1 MKTNIPIYL
10 LLTAF
15 FCAPISYAESDAPI
29 DMEGKEA
36 VILRTGEGNPT
47 AGETKAQ
54 LCIGCHGEKGN
65 STEPLIP
72 KLAGQYSKYIAK
84 ELRNYQA
91 GVRTHQIMNAMSAT
105 VSDEDLADIT
115 AYFANQKKM
124 TGNYATENQLGKRLF
139 LKGDASRAVIG
150 CVNCHGL
157 NGKGRLPVSAMFP
170 VIGGQHKDYLRK
182 QIVSFRNQERT
193 NSASGVMNNITKLL
207 SDEEIDALADYI
219 SVQ

>member
-1 MKTNIPIYL
+1 MKINVLIYL
-10 LLTAF
+10 LLSIF
-15 FCAPISYAESDAPI
+15 FRLPISHAESNVPI
-29 DMEGKEA
+29 DMESDEA
-36 VILRTGEGNPT
+36 IKLRTGEGDPV

-72 KLAGQYSKYIAK
+72 KLAGQYSNYIAK

-115 AYFANQKKM
+115 AYFAHQKKM
-124 TGNYATENQLGKRLF
+124 AGTHSSENQLGKYLF

-219 SVQ
+219 SAQ

>member
-1 MKTNIPIYL
+1 MKINILIYL
-10 LLTAF
+10 FLSF
-15 FCAPISYAESDAPI
+15 FFGASISYAENDIPI
-29 DMEGKEA
+29 IMESEEA
-36 VILRTGEGNPT
+36 IKLRTGEGDPIV
-47 AGETKAQ
+47 GETKAQ
-54 LCIGCHGEKGN
+54 LCVGCHGEKGN

-72 KLAGQYSKYIAK
+72 KLAGQYSNYIAK

-115 AYFANQKKM
+115 AYFAHQKKM
-124 TGNYATENQLGKRLF
+124 AGTHSSENQLGKYLF
-139 LKGDASRAVIG
+139 LKGDASRSVIG